1 VPLTLPW
8 SGRPRDRKA
17 ESRASRGLFFKGRV
31 TSVTEAGTLTTS
43 YAYDA
48 LNDLTNVCQGSA
60 FVNGACPSGGQSRTF
75 AYDSL
80 ARLITATNPESG
92 ATAYTYDNDG
102 NLLTKTDA
110 NTDKTIMTY
119 DALNRV
125 ASKAYTFVSGYSTP
139 NVTYCYDGNTQGACI
154 YAPSG
159 RESNLIG
166 HLALVSS
173 SASSTAYGQYSALGN
188 IMQSTQSTGP
198 DSYAFSYTYNL
209 ANAMT
214 QMTLPSGRTVT
225 WNYDNANR
233 ISSAGGTPPGG
244 AAKSYASS
252 ISYAAQG
259 PISQFTLGNGLVEVR
274 SYDTYRQQPIG
285 ATLGVNNGDSS
296 RLGLG
301 FGYCASGAYS
311 CTNNNGNLQ
320 SQTITLLGATQT
332 YTYDGYNRIYTSTE
346 KTGATTNWSE
356 SFNYDSFGNRWVSPN
371 PVGISLSA
379 WTVTADY
386 YNSLTNR
393 LTFNNFGYDN
403 AGNQTTISPYA
414 VSYDVE
420 NRQTG
425 FTSTSNGSATYTY
438 DGDGRRVTKTTGG
451 VTTTYVY
458 DAGGNLAAEYS
469 SQPPSMPCQ
478 TCYLTTDHLGST
490 RVITDQNGN
499 PVSRHDFLPFG
510 EELATS
516 NRTAALDY
524 GVADN
529 VMHRYTGQQRDL
541 EGPGLDFFRARYFQG
556 AQGRFTSPDSS
567 PSPRP
572 TPYALRTDPQTLNL
586 YSYLRNNPLAKVDAD
601 GHADL
606 GLQLAAWAAS
616 RVAESGPKQ
625 FLQDVAVGTA
635 KGAASFA
642 VNTVK
647 TAVAIGQGTAGVGT
661 MLTPGPKALE
671 PSNQTQAAASLTTQ
685 VALTVASAVVPA
697 AVAGAAPAAAE
708 ASGIAVNLGGEGE
721 VAGAIN
727 VQGPW
732 ALDLNF
738 ASSRTG
744 QSLAELQAG
753 GNQFVVASNTSLPFA
768 DQSVS
773 TVITNNTP
781 IDVNTWLGPGVQSS
795 EVNRILLGD
804 GQWINNGSV
813 VPKQ

>member
-1 VPLTLPW
+1 
-8 SGRPRDRKA
+8 
-17 ESRASRGLFFKGRV
+17 
-31 TSVTEAGTLTTS
+31 
-43 YAYDA
+43 
-48 LNDLTNVCQGSA
+48 
-60 FVNGACPSGGQSRTF
+60 
-75 AYDSL
+75 
-80 ARLITATNPESG
+80 
-92 ATAYTYDNDG
+92 
-102 NLLTKTDA
+102 
-110 NTDKTIMTY
+110 
-119 DALNRV
+119 
-125 ASKAYTFVSGYSTP
+125 
-139 NVTYCYDGNTQGACI
+139 
-154 YAPSG
+154 
-159 RESNLIG
+159 
-166 HLALVSS
+166 
-173 SASSTAYGQYSALGN
+173 
-188 IMQSTQSTGP
+188 
-198 DSYAFSYTYNL
+198 
-209 ANAMT
+209 
-214 QMTLPSGRTVT
+214 
-225 WNYDNANR
+225 
-233 ISSAGGTPPGG
+233 
-244 AAKSYASS
+244 
-252 ISYAAQG
+252 
-259 PISQFTLGNGLVEVR
+259 
-274 SYDTYRQQPIG
+274 
-285 ATLGVNNGDSS
+285 
-296 RLGLG
+296 
-301 FGYCASGAYS
+301 
-311 CTNNNGNLQ
+311 
-320 SQTITLLGATQT
+320 
-332 YTYDGYNRIYTSTE
+332 
-346 KTGATTNWSE
+346 
-356 SFNYDSFGNRWVSPN
+356 
-371 PVGISLSA
+371 
-379 WTVTADY
+379 
-386 YNSLTNR
+386 
-393 LTFNNFGYDN
+393 
-403 AGNQTTISPYA
+403 
-414 VSYDVE
+414 
-420 NRQTG
+420 
-425 FTSTSNGSATYTY
+425 
-438 DGDGRRVTKTTGG
+438 
-451 VTTTYVY
+451 
-458 DAGGNLAAEYS
+458 
-469 SQPPSMPCQ
+469 
-478 TCYLTTDHLGST
+478 
-490 RVITDQNGN
+490 VITDQNGN

-642 VNTVK
+642 V
-647 TAVAIGQGTAGVGT
+647 T

-753 GNQFVVASNTSLPFA
+753 GHQFVVASNTSLPFA

-781 IDVNTWLGPGVQSS
+781 IDANTWLGPGVQSS

>member
-499 PVSRHDFLPFG
+499 AVSRHDFLPFG

>member
-1 VPLTLPW
+1 MVI
-8 SGRPRDRKA
+8 DRVTA
-17 ESRASRGLFFKGRV
+17 ACRI
-31 TSVTEAGTLTTS
+31 TSVTEAGNLTTT

-48 LNDLTNVCQGSA
+48 VNDLTNVCQA
-60 FVNGACPSGGQSRTF
+60 VVSGNCGQSRTF

-102 NLLTKTDA
+102 NRLTKTDA
-110 NTDKTIMTY
+110 NTDKTTMTY

-125 ASKAYTFVSGYSTP
+125 ASQAYTFISGYSTP
-139 NVTYCYDGNTQGACI
+139 NVTYCYDGNTQAACT

-159 RESNLIG
+159 SESNLIG
-166 HLALVSS
+166 HLSLVSS
-173 SASSTAYGQYSALGN
+173 SASSTAYGQYSVLGN

-198 DSYAFSYTYNL
+198 DSYPFSYTYNL

-214 QMTLPSGRTVT
+214 QMTLPSGRAVT
-225 WNYDNANR
+225 WSYDSANR

-244 AAKSYASS
+244 TTKSYASA

-285 ATLGVNNGDSS
+285 ATLGVNNSDSS

-301 FGYCASGAYS
+301 FNYCASGAYY
-311 CTNNNGNLQ
+311 CPNNNGNLQ
-320 SQTITLLGATQT
+320 SQTIGLLGASQT
-332 YTYDGYNRIYTSTE
+332 YGYDGYNRLSTSTE
-346 KTGATTNWSE
+346 KTSATTNWSE
-356 SFNYDSFGNRWVSPN
+356 NFNYDSFGNRWVLPN

-379 WTVTADY
+379 WTVTANY
-386 YNSLTNR
+386 YNSSTNR

-438 DGDGRRVTKTTGG
+438 DGDGRRVTKSTGG

-469 SQPPSMPCQ
+469 SQPPTMPCQ

-499 PVSRHDFLPFG
+499 AVSRHDFLPFG

-524 GVADN
+524 GVTDN

-541 EGPGLDFFRARYFQG
+541 EGPGLDFFHARYFQG
-556 AQGRFTSPDSS
+556 AQGRFTSPDF
-567 PSPRP
+567 SPRP
-572 TPYALRTDPQTLNL
+572 RATPYALRTDPQTFNL
-586 YSYLRNNPLAKVDAD
+586 YGYLRNNPLAKVDAD

-625 FLQDVAVGTA
+625 FLQDVAVGAA

-642 VNTVK
+642 VNTVRG
-647 TAVAIGQGTAGVGT
+647 AVALSQAGGGNPAAAAATT
-661 MLTPGPKALE
+661 MAPGPKALA
-671 PSNQTQAAASLTTQ
+671 PSNQTQAEVSAATQ
-685 VALTVASAVVPA
+685 VTLAVASAV
-697 AVAGAAPAAAE
+697 APAAAAGGAAEDSVE
-708 ASGIAVNLGGEGE
+708 AGVQLFRVFGGEATPFGNPAGGSFTTMDPGLVGGDYRVAAGLYPGNTGQFVLEGTLTDTTGVTAATAAPGPGGVGGTIPE
-721 VAGAIN
+721 VIVPDAANKIN
-727 VQGPW
+727 VT
-732 ALDLNF
+732 
-738 ASSRTG
+738 R
-744 QSLAELQAG
+744 
-753 GNQFVVASNTSLPFA
+753 
-768 DQSVS
+768 VS
-773 TVITNNTP
+773 G
-781 IDVNTWLGPGVQSS
+781 VNP
-795 EVNRILLGD
+795 
-804 GQWINNGSV
+804 
-813 VPKQ
+813 PY

>member
-1 VPLTLPW
+1 MVI
-8 SGRPRDRKA
+8 DRVTA
-17 ESRASRGLFFKGRV
+17 ACRI
-31 TSVTEAGTLTTS
+31 TSVTEAGNLTTT

-48 LNDLTNVCQGSA
+48 VNDLTNVCQA
-60 FVNGACPSGGQSRTF
+60 VVSGNCGQSRTF

-102 NLLTKTDA
+102 NRLTKTDA
-110 NTDKTIMTY
+110 NTDKTTMTY

-125 ASKAYTFVSGYSTP
+125 ASQAYTFISGYSTP
-139 NVTYCYDGNTQGACI
+139 NVTYCYDGNTQAACT

-159 RESNLIG
+159 SESNLIG
-166 HLALVSS
+166 HLSLVSS
-173 SASSTAYGQYSALGN
+173 SASSTAYGQYSVLGN

-198 DSYAFSYTYNL
+198 DSYPFSYTYNL

-214 QMTLPSGRTVT
+214 QMTLPSGRAVT
-225 WNYDNANR
+225 WSYDSANR

-244 AAKSYASS
+244 TTKSYASA

-285 ATLGVNNGDSS
+285 ATLGVNNSDSS

-301 FGYCASGAYS
+301 FNYCASGAYY

-320 SQTITLLGATQT
+320 SQTIGLLGASQT
-332 YTYDGYNRIYTSTE
+332 YGYDGYNRLSTSTE
-346 KTGATTNWSE
+346 KTSATTNWSE
-356 SFNYDSFGNRWVSPN
+356 NFNYDSFGNRWVLPN

-379 WTVTADY
+379 WTVTANY
-386 YNSLTNR
+386 YNSSTNR

-469 SQPPSMPCQ
+469 SQPPTMPCQ

-499 PVSRHDFLPFG
+499 AVSRHDFLPFG

-524 GVADN
+524 GVTDN